1 MSVLCVWYAARDEAV
16 PSEERYRQIVHTGG
30 HAIAVMAKLVRRCWA
45 AEQQAAYLSCWL
57 WERDATIRQQA
68 GKLAQYESE
77 STAFADGKLS
87 ECV

>member
-1 MSVLCVWYAARDEAV
+1 MSVLCVYYAARDEAV
-16 PSEERYRQIVHTGG
+16 PSEERYRQTVHTSG
-30 HAIAVMAKLVRRCWA
+30 HAIVKLVRRCWA
-45 AEQQAAYLSCWL
+45 AEQRAAYLSCWL